1 MKLLTA
7 KMMYLTKTL
16 EAQFDDS
23 ARLEKAIRENW
34 ARLGYER

>member
-23 ARLEKAIRENW
+23 ARTEKAIRENLQG
-34 ARLGYER
+34 LGYGK